1 MRFKNEVLVGTAIVL
16 AVAIAVLGARY
27 LGGIPLFGGGYQLV
41 GVFDDAQG
49 LAPGSAVRVSGVR
62 VGRVERVRLSPAA
75 QHVVVDMEIDG
86 SVQIPRGARLA
97 TGGFSALGDVSIA
110 ITPGPRHN
118 PPLAP
123 GDTLLAATSR
133 DLFGLLQDNADRLF
147 GQADTL
153 LTAASGTFSTADRL
167 LDDTQGDL
175 RQTLAA
181 LRGTTTTVDQIV
193 RAERDRLA
201 STLRN
206 LEAASAGAATLTGDL
221 QRFSETHADSVAIA
235 ITALNRT
242 LGRADLALE
251 QLDATTGHLD
261 EILVKLNTGQGTLGL
276 LLNEPDLYHQLDATL
291 TGLNQILADFQ
302 ADPARYLRELRLIRI
317 F

>member
-1 MRFKNEVLVGTAIVL
+1 MRFKNETLVGLAIVL
-16 AVAIAVLGARY
+16 AVAVAVLGARY
-27 LGGIPLFGGGYQLV
+27 LGGLPVFGGAYPLV
-41 GVFDDAQG
+41 AVFDDAQG

-62 VGRVERVRLSPAA
+62 VGRVGRVRLSPSA
-75 QHVVVDMEIDG
+75 QHVIVDMEIDG
-86 SVQIPRGARLA
+86 AVQIPRGARLS

-110 ITPGPRHN
+110 ITPGPVGN

-153 LTAASGTFSTADRL
+153 LTAAAGTFTSADRL

-193 RAERDRLA
+193 RAERARLA

-206 LEAASAGAATLTGDL
+206 LEAASAGAASLTADL
-221 QRFSETHADSVAIA
+221 QRFSDTHADSVALA
-235 ITALNRT
+235 ITALNQT
-242 LGRADLALE
+242 LGRADVALA
-251 QLDATTGHLD
+251 QLDATTVHLD
-261 EILVKLNTGQGTLGL
+261 EILVKLNAGQGTLGL

-291 TGLNQILADFQ
+291 TSLNDILADFQ